1 MKFTTFC
8 VAGAPRGSRRGPE
21 GPPFRLPP
29 LPRDPGFSERA
40 TVQDRCFQKGFRAV
54 DQGKAP
60 MAVVQGKDPK
70 TVVQDK
76 NPKAVVQGK
85 DP

>member
-1 MKFTTFC
+1 MRF
-8 VAGAPRGSRRGPE
+8 RGPE
-21 GPPFRLPP
+21 GVPEGSGRAPLSPPPHP
-29 LPRDPGFSERA
+29 GDPGFSERA

-60 MAVVQGKDPK
+60 KAVVQGKDPK

-76 NPKAVVQGK
+76 DPKAVVQGR

>member
-1 MKFTTFC
+1 MKFTYFC
-8 VAGAPRGSRRGPE
+8 VSGVPRGSRRGPE
-21 GPPFRLPP
+21 GLPIRLPP
-29 LPRDPGFSERA
+29 PPDPGFSERA

-60 MAVVQGKDPK
+60 KAVVQGKDPK

-76 NPKAVVQGK
+76 DPKAVVQGK

>member
-1 MKFTTFC
+1 MRF
-8 VAGAPRGSRRGPE
+8 GGPE
-21 GPPFRLPP
+21 GVPEGPGRGPLSPPP
-29 LPRDPGFSERA
+29 PRDPGFSERA

-60 MAVVQGKDPK
+60 KAVVQGKDPK

-76 NPKAVVQGK
+76 DPKAVVQGK

>member
-1 MKFTTFC
+1 MRLHEIYDFC
-8 VAGAPRGSRRGPE
+8 VPGAPRGSRRGPE
-21 GPPFRLPP
+21 GPPFAPP
-29 LPRDPGFSERA
+29 PDPGFSERA

-54 DQGKAP
+54 DQGKVP
-60 MAVVQGKDPK
+60 KAVVQGKDPK

-76 NPKAVVQGK
+76 DPKAVVQGK